1 MDHHTEILHLDW
13 QGIAIEISFTPDW
26 SRAYREVYG
35 HPLTHIEVRAENK
48 QPLPI
53 TETGYY
59 SLFVPAC
66 EVEENGGPLA
76 YVKTWLDVN
85 AESDD
90 WKEYC
95 EEQRQGS
102 LF

>member
-1 MDHHTEILHLDW
+1 MDHYTEILHLNW

-35 HPLTHIEVRAENK
+35 YSLTHTQVRSENK
-48 QPLPI
+48 QRLPI
-53 TETGYY
+53 TETGYK
-59 SLFVPAC
+59 SAFLPAPAI
-66 EVEENGGPLA
+66 EEQGGPLG
-76 YVKTWLDVN
+76 YVEAWLN
-85 AESDD
+85 AETDSEE
-90 WKEYC
+90 WKRYC